1 MSVQKNTYQ
10 LTKTKKLIDLNGDMT
25 NFEISFKV
33 TSKDNKPYDILVVD
47 QSTLDNENS
56 TLQYKRVQGEISG
69 NVSSDK
75 NQFQN
80 YYLILKA
87 DEPCE
92 CEIELVKKELA
103 LTPPPPP
110 PPSPPE
116 LLKPSNIKTTSDI
129 NWGKVFI
136 VVSCVVGICIVLYIL
151 TKKEEGSQEYKVSP
165 QSIAPAPLPAPVP
178 TQPVLPVQNPLL
190 ARLQNLNIPN

>member
-10 LTKTKKLIDLNGDMT
+10 ITKTKKLIDLNGDMT
-25 NFEISFKV
+25 NFDISFKV
-33 TSKDNKPYDILVVD
+33 TSRDNKPYDILVVD

-56 TLQYKRVQGEISG
+56 KLQYKRVQGEISG

-92 CEIELVKKELA
+92 CDIELTKKELA

-110 PPSPPE
+110 PPPE
-116 LLKPSNIKTTSDI
+116 LLKPSNIRTTNDI
-129 NWGKVFI
+129 NWVKVGI

-151 TKKEEGSQEYKVSP
+151 TKKEEGLSTV
-165 QSIAPAPLPAPVP
+165 
-178 TQPVLPVQNPLL
+178 QPVSSPTVVQSVQPPTVQPPQNPLL